1 MLLNGS
7 PRVFIFTPKLVVF
20 IVRLPLLKSIIF
32 SRCDAI
38 SFTQNTFTHLR
49 SPWWWWCR
57 KAPCQNVVQTLW
69 MNVFMTSSDSLHS
82 AAPMNS
88 FHPTP
93 DFESIV
99 ILKLPPVVCRCW
111 ALPPSPPR
119 LSTSFV
125 VWCLFL
131 NSRLFSSCFMLW
143 WCKDWKIILT

>member
-7 PRVFIFTPKLVVF
+7 PRVLSSLLNSSSSSFAFRSQKASSFHDAMRSHSHKTRSLIFVRPDDGDAAKLHAKMSCK
-20 IVRLPLLKSIIF
+20 LCGWTF
-32 SRCDAI
+32 SW
-38 SFTQNTFTHLR
+38 HH
-49 SPWWWWCR
+49 
-57 KAPCQNVVQTLW
+57 QTL
-69 MNVFMTSSDSLHS
+69 THRH
-82 AAPMNS
+82 PMNS
-88 FHPTP
+88 FPPLP
-93 DFESIV
+93 DSKSIV